1 MKHGK
6 KPKLAS
12 EVAKEMGIQRKQIV
26 TPRNNVIQVFYN
38 PTNDLLVVDLCND
51 LGGNEVLRMQ
61 LNEEALLEHL
71 K

>member
-6 KPKLAS
+6 KLKLDN
-12 EVAKEMGIQRKQIV
+12 EVVKEMGIQQKQIV

-38 PTNDLLVVDLCND
+38 PTINLLVVDLCNN
-51 LGGNEVLRMQ
+51 LGGNEILRMQ